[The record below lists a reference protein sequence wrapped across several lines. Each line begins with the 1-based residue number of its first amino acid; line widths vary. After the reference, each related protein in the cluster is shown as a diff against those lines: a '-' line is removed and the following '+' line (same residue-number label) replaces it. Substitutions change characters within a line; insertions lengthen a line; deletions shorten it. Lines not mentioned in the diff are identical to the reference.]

1 MCAQR
6 NALDLQLGALIS
18 CMDDM
23 VVLLYPIQ
31 VVVAEESGQT
41 DQARALTSLIIV
53 SPMWCLF
60 ARKFIEVAS
69 RDNRNVL
76 TTDSSAQLPLNGN
89 ISSLASKGAIAT
101 GGMKLQLQNKGALF
115 RAMPTEHSSA
125 MRDDSAN
132 YETFCKTDCL
142 RSRCRW
148 DFYSLLGTCL
158 TNTTGH

>member
-1 MCAQR
+1 
-6 NALDLQLGALIS
+6 
-18 CMDDM
+18 MDDM

-101 GGMKLQLQNKGALF
+101 GGMNSKTREPCLGRCPLSIPRRCAMTLRTMRLF
-115 RAMPTEHSSA
+115 ARPTVCEAGVAGISTACSEHV
-125 MRDDSAN
+125 
-132 YETFCKTDCL
+132 
-142 RSRCRW
+142 
-148 DFYSLLGTCL
+148 
-158 TNTTGH
+158 